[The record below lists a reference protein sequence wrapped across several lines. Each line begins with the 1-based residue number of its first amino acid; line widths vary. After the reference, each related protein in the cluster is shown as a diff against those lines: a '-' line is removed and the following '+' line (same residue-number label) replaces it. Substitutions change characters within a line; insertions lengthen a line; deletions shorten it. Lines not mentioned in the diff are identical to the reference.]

1 MNLWRYFLGRLLGSL
16 LVLIGVSILVFGI
29 ARLIPGDP
37 ARIALGPMAS
47 AEQVE
52 LMRERLRLNEPVVV
66 QYGEFVKDLLRGD
79 LGISLYTKRPVTS
92 DILSTLPATFELV
105 LASALIMTLIGV
117 PLGIVAARYRNSGVD
132 RAANLAALLGV
143 VTPSFVW
150 AIFLM
155 LVFAFALDIFPI
167 AGRVSRSAELPPMV
181 TGLLIVD
188 SAITGMW
195 STFFDA
201 VRHIVL
207 PAIALAMGGLGTA
220 ARLTRAN
227 MSEVYDRQ
235 YIQLARAFSYTERE
249 ISFKYALR
257 PAMVPTLTILGLD
270 FAIMLGNAFL
280 VEMVFAWPGMARYGV
295 EVIIR
300 KDLNGIVGTVLV
312 ISAFFLIINMIID
325 IVVAYMNPRIRYQ
338 DQ

>member
-1 MNLWRYFLGRLLGSL
+1 MTLWRYIAGRVLGSL
-16 LVLIGVSILVFGI
+16 LVLFGVSVLIFGI

-37 ARIALGPMAS
+37 ARIAMGPMAS

-52 LMRERLRLNEPVVV
+52 AMRDRLLLNEPIAV
-66 QYGEFVKDLLRGD
+66 QYLDFMKNLVQGD
-79 LGISLYTKRPVTS
+79 LGTSLYTRRPVTE

-105 LASALIMTLIGV
+105 LAAALIMTAVGV
-117 PLGIVAARYRNSGVD
+117 PLGILAARYRHSGVD
-132 RAANLAALLGV
+132 RAANLVALLGV

-155 LVFAFALDIFPI
+155 LLFAFYLDILPI
-167 AGRVSRSAELPPMV
+167 AGRVSRDALLPPQV
-181 TGLLIVD
+181 TGLLLVD
-188 SAITGMW
+188 SALAGMW
-195 STFFDA
+195 TTFWDA
-201 VRHIVL
+201 LRHIVL
-207 PAIALAMGGLGTA
+207 PATALAMGGMGTA

-249 ISFKYALR
+249 IAYRYALR

-280 VEMVFAWPGMARYGV
+280 VEKVFAWPGMARYGV

-300 KDLNGIVGTVLV
+300 KDLNGIVGTILV